1 MPPGGVLSFES
12 KQPLPVFP
20 LTGTVLFPGAQLPL
34 RVVDARHRAMVREA
48 LAAERLIAV
57 ALLRPGAELDD
68 PGAAEFFPLGCLAR
82 IEDVAWLPDDC
93 YDLQVQ
99 GLARARLGRSL
110 REFPYRAVSTEVMPQ
125 DPFSEDDPLVQLE
138 RRALIVADTRLAQR
152 DTPEGEATA
161 GVGED
166 PGWARS
172 WIWGKFGFEALVT
185 TLCMRLEAEPTQK
198 QALLEMDSVLDRAR
212 RARELM
218 EWQLRWTNPGGT
230 PGGETN

>member
-1 MPPGGVLSFES
+1 MSFES

-20 LTGTVLFPGAQLPL
+20 LTGVVLFPGAQLPL
-34 RVVDARHRAMVREA
+34 HVIEVRHRAMVREA

-68 PGAAEFFPLGCLAR
+68 PGAAEVFPLGCLAR

-99 GLARARLGRSL
+99 GIARARLGRSL

-125 DPFSEDDPLVQLE
+125 EPFSEDDPLVQLE
-138 RRALIVADTRLAQR
+138 RRALIMAGTRLAQR
-152 DTPEGEATA
+152 AAPEGEVTA
-161 GVGED
+161 SVGED
-166 PGWARS
+166 L
-172 WIWGKFGFEALVT
+172 GFEALVN

-198 QALLEMDSVLDRAR
+198 QALLEMDSVLERAR
-212 RARELM
+212 RARQLM
-218 EWQLRWTNPGGT
+218 EWQLRWANPGGT
-230 PGGETN
+230 PRSESN